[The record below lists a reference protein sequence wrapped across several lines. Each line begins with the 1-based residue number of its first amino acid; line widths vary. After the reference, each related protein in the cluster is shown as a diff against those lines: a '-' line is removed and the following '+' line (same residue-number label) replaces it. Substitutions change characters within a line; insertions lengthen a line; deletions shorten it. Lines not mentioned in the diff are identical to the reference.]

1 MYSSRHKPALS
12 LAASVDLDVEGGGRL
27 DEDYDGGWSSS
38 SSLAWSAKGPA
49 AYTSS
54 LSVLES
60 AKLHLQW
67 AKAGWLD
74 ANRWIEAGKV
84 ATRSAEIR
92 FGIIKGLILSATIT
106 TIIFFFELAFFPK
119 HLFPTKSSQSYDD
132 LDEHVGSIGSVF
144 WLYPLIAGS
153 YFLAASWT
161 VDVAHAAYKLKH
173 ARGISMMPST
183 IPAGTSRRLIL
194 ESYRII
200 LILNY
205 VIISVALQHIP
216 WIGRTLS
223 FIFMSFIDAYYCFE
237 QGWIA
242 RGWSVERRMRYAESR
257 WAYFVAFGLPST
269 AISFF
274 HPSGLL
280 NLMLFM
286 LVFPICTVLA
296 MLGNP
301 QPRQA
306 PNSTTTIT
314 PTSAGMSSS
323 GIPGNSSLSPVL
335 PPRLP
340 IFWMTVK
347 CYRLILRSF
356 PRLLDASSA
365 AMSTASAIGGNSA
378 AWRQARQYANPAL
391 FAAAGGGSGGQSVYS
406 AQSNGA
412 YGAYGGGSINTS
424 QPPQAAYGSA
434 GGFGTGVDLGTG
446 VNTTG
451 KRGAM
456 AAQIVDG
463 AWGGQGINGAV
474 GGVPAWGAK
483 SAGDGGAAGATGYAN
498 GNPGL
503 ATPTNANTWGVN
515 AGPGAKSA
523 PPPSVPPPPRGGKKK
538 D

>member
-1 MYSSRHKPALS
+1 MSKMYSSRHRPALS

-54 LSVLES
+54 MSILQS

-67 AKAGWLD
+67 AKAGWFD

-92 FGIIKGLILSATIT
+92 FGIIKGLVLSATIT
-106 TIIFFFELAFFPK
+106 TLIFFLELAFFPK
-119 HLFPTKSSQSYDD
+119 HLFPTKSGQSYED
-132 LDEHVGSIGSVF
+132 LDDHVGSIGNVF

-173 ARGISMMPST
+173 ARGISMVPST
-183 IPAGTSRRLIL
+183 IPAGTSRRFIL
-194 ESYRII
+194 ESYRVI

-205 VIISVALQHIP
+205 FVISVALQHIP

-314 PTSAGMSSS
+314 PTSSGVTSS

-340 IFWMTVK
+340 IFWLTVK
-347 CYRLILRSF
+347 CYRLVLRSF

-365 AMSTASAIGGNSA
+365 AMSTPSATGGNSA
-378 AWRQARQYANPAL
+378 AWRQARQFANPAL
-391 FAAAGGGSGGQSVYS
+391 FAAGGGSNTYS

-412 YGAYGGGSINTS
+412 YGTYGGVNTNGIHT
-424 QPPQAAYGSA
+424 PQAAYGSA

-446 VNTTG
+446 VSTTG

-463 AWGGQGINGAV
+463 AWGGQGINGGANA
-474 GGVPAWGAK
+474 VPAWGAK
-483 SAGDGGAAGATGYAN
+483 SGADSLNSPSGYGN
-498 GNPGL
+498 GNP
-503 ATPTNANTWGVN
+503 AVTQSANANTWAINN
-515 AGPGAKSA
+515 ADTATKPA